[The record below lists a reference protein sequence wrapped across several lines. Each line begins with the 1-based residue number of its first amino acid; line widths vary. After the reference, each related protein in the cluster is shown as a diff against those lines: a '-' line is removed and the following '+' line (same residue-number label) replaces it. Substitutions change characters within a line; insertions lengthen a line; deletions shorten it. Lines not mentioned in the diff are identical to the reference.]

1 VAQSLYE
8 PSFEHDSCGFGFVC
22 DIAGRPS
29 HGIVRDALTVLV
41 NLEHRGASGSER
53 NTGDGA
59 GVLTQVPFAFLG
71 AVAAEQGLRLPV
83 EPGYGV
89 GMLFL
94 PRDEPSRMACEG
106 QVARVLAAEGLEL
119 LGWRDVPTA
128 PDGLGETARTSQPGI
143 RQVFVGRP
151 ADAVDDVAFDR
162 RLFVAR
168 RLALGASRPGR
179 LLHRV
184 A

>member
-1 VAQSLYE
+1 MAQSLYE

-59 GVLTQVPFAFLG
+59 GVLTQVPFGFLG
-71 AVAAEQGLRLPV
+71 AVAAEQGLRLPA

-94 PRDEPSRMACEG
+94 PRDEASRTACEG
-106 QVARVLAAEGLEL
+106 QVARVLAAEGLDL

-128 PDGLGETARTSQPGI
+128 PDGLGETARTSQPVV
-143 RQVFVGRP
+143 RQVFVGPRP
-151 ADAVDDVAFDR
+151 CSS
-162 RLFVAR
+162 
-168 RLALGASRPGR
+168 ASASKG
-179 LLHRV
+179 
-184 A
+184 